1 MNQFTIVDDAS
12 VILREKGIFKQS
24 KVYRLGDR
32 LFAGYGSNGFIG
44 LLANEG
50 TTAPNTSWS
59 NLDLPFKRAIKEGRI
74 VAVTEEV
81 SA

>member
-1 MNQFTIVDDAS
+1 MNQFTIVDDAY
-12 VILREKGIFKQS
+12 VILREKGIFKQA

-59 NLDLPFKRAIKEGRI
+59 HLDTPFPRALKEGRI
-74 VAVTEEV
+74 VAVTDGGA
-81 SA
+81 S